1 MEITVTGR
9 HPSITQD
16 MRTYAEEKVAEADAD
31 LRPPPAARVTLEVEG
46 VEHRAEASVH
56 GPRGAV
62 LVAHAAA
69 NDMFGALD
77 ELEDR
82 LERQLRKLKTR
93 IDNRRHDEVGTP
105 PPPAGVTPWLLSR
118 VPAIPSVA

>member
-9 HPSITQD
+9 HSDITPA
-16 MRTYAEEKVAEADAD
+16 MRSYAEDRVARMTRIYHR
-31 LRPPPAARVTLEVEG
+31 LQSARVTLDVTG

-62 LVAHAAA
+62 LVASARAP
-69 NDMFGALD
+69 DMFRALD
-77 ELEDR
+77 EMQER

-93 IDNRRHDEVGTP
+93 MENGHASP
-105 PPPAGVTPWLLSR
+105 LAH
-118 VPAIPSVA
+118 

>member
-1 MEITVTGR
+1 EITVTGR
-9 HPSITQD
+9 HPSITQA
-16 MRTYAEEKVAEADAD
+16 MRTYAQEKITKMTRIFER
-31 LRPPPAARVTLEVEG
+31 LMSARVTLEIEG

-69 NDMFGALD
+69 NDMFRALD
-77 ELEDR
+77 QLEDR

-93 IDNRRHDEVGTP
+93 IDNRRHDELVTP
-105 PPPAGVTPWLLSR
+105 PPPSPVTP
-118 VPAIPSVA
+118 